1 MKILLK
7 NCYIVDPVIDY
18 GENNQML
25 IENGEIKEISNSIN
39 TEADLVIDLI
49 GTVVMP
55 GLIDM
60 HCHLREPGYEYKET
74 VKTGTKAAAKGGF
87 TTICCMPNTNPVI
100 DNIDSLN
107 ILKRIIDE
115 DSVIKVIPIGAV
127 TKGQRGIELVN
138 MKEMA
143 EHGVW
148 LFSDDGR
155 PLWNNEIMENCLN
168 IAKENNYMIIDH
180 CENLNLVSGG
190 VINEG
195 ASSKRLGLKGIS
207 NASESLPVIRNIKLA
222 EKLDGSVHIAHIST
236 IESLNAIKA
245 AKEKGIKVT
254 CEVMPHHI
262 SLCDD
267 DIIEDN
273 TDFKVNPPL
282 RSSRDV
288 EALRTGLVEGV
299 IDVIATDHAPHGE
312 KDKPIDF
319 NNAAFGISG
328 IETAFS
334 VCYTCLVRTG
344 FLSIK
349 DLTKLLCQKPA
360 DLLNISGGRICK
372 GYSADLAVFDLN
384 SSYIVDKHDFI
395 SKGKNTP
402 YHGKRL
408 WGKTIMTIYK
418 GKIVYRKDVNDVY
431 RQTD

>member
-1 MKILLK
+1 MKLLLK
-7 NCYIVDPVIDY
+7 NCYIVDPVMNY
-18 GENNQML
+18 GKNNQIL
-25 IENGEIKEISNSIN
+25 IENGFIKEISKSIDV
-39 TEADLVIDLI
+39 EADLVLDLI
-49 GTVVMP
+49 GTAVMP

-107 ILKRIIDE
+107 VLKRVIE
-115 DSVIKVIPIGAV
+115 KDSVINVIPIGAV
-127 TKGQRGIELVN
+127 TKGQKGIELVN
-138 MKEMA
+138 MGELA

-155 PLWNNEIMENCLN
+155 PLWNDEIIKSCLSM
-168 IAKENNYMIIDH
+168 AKENNYMIIDH
-180 CENLNLVSGG
+180 CEDLDLVSGG
-190 VINEG
+190 IINEG
-195 ASSKRLGLKGIS
+195 ESSKKLGLKGIS
-207 NASESLPVIRNIKLA
+207 NASEALPVIRNIKFA
-222 EKLDGSVHIAHIST
+222 EKLNASVHIAHIST
-236 IESLNAIKA
+236 AESLKAIKE

-267 DIIEDN
+267 DITEDN

-282 RSSRDV
+282 RSIKDV

-319 NNAAFGISG
+319 YNAAFGISG

-334 VCYTCLVRTG
+334 VCYTYLVRTEL
-344 FLSIK
+344 LSIK
-349 DLTKLLCQKPA
+349 DLTKLMCQKPA
-360 DLLNISGGRICK
+360 DLLNINGGRICK
-372 GYSADLAVFDLN
+372 GCSADLAVFDLN
-384 SSYIVDKHDFI
+384 ANYIVDKREFI

-408 WGKTIMTIYK
+408 WGETIMTIYK
-418 GKIVYRKDVNDVY
+418 GKIVYRKDESDVY
-431 RQTD
+431 R